1 LKRFLTFFNLK
12 KEQCNKQVKLAIED
26 TKEECLKQTAIF
38 TKQDLEKTFE
48 RMQSEM

>member
-1 LKRFLTFFNLK
+1 MLKRFLSFFNLK

-26 TKEECLKQTAIF
+26 TKDECLKQTAIF

-48 RMQSEM
+48 RMQ